1 MIQQEHSTKLLGM
14 LIEDNQCWKEHFYG
28 KSGLISSLNKRLFAI
43 RRVANHIPREKLKQ
57 LAHALWMSKLRYGL
71 QLCTEVRILDTE
83 TKNANLKALQIS
95 QNKLLRLLDNSHI
108 SERKNTATLLCNTG
122 FLSVNQTAASIK
134 LTEVWKSITLSTIL
148 FNLNL
153 MKQGNPNQTEY

>member
-1 MIQQEHSTKLLGM
+1 
-14 LIEDNQCWKEHFYG
+14 
-28 KSGLISSLNKRLFAI
+28 
-43 RRVANHIPREKLKQ
+43 
-57 LAHALWMSKLRYGL
+57 MSKLRYGL

-134 LTEVWKSITLSTIL
+134 LTEVWKSI
-148 FNLNL
+148 NLNDYPIQL
-153 MKQGNPNQTEY
+153 ELNETRKPESDRVLRTSSCRRWNQDAKSKAEKESFSRNAAKLWNAAPNEIKNAKTLNAAKKVIKIHCKSLPL